1 VELRD
6 FESILIYFSE
16 GEIENL
22 QVAIEER
29 RCRRLVLDYERSL
42 NPAEQPDYSLNLAE
56 EGEVFPEVH
65 IQHPA

>member
-22 QVAIEER
+22 QVAIEKR
-29 RCRRLVLDYERSL
+29 RCRRLVLDEECSL

-56 EGEVFPEVH
+56 EGEVFPEVP
-65 IQHPA
+65 IQHPT